1 MHINSVLSFQ
11 DGASCKVWISKA
23 ITNLL
28 FAHAIPDCMNI
39 QIKYV
44 CKFCSLY
51 YLIDIHLYKTNL
63 AGISYL
69 HSSKLFTAS

>member
-44 CKFCSLY
+44 FKFCSLFV
-51 YLIDIHLYKTNL
+51 
-63 AGISYL
+63 
-69 HSSKLFTAS
+69 LFN